1 MMFSKVP
8 VNNLDTW
15 DPIKDDPVRPGLS
28 FVWRARMGPI
38 FYRGALEEPDAVVC
52 TATLPGVPQDVRDV
66 VNLKHAGQ
74 EETVVCAYTVWSYKP
89 RAGRKIIFDL
99 REWAIDNKYERL
111 VTLSPQT
118 DMAHKFHIN
127 NGAWL
132 LRENKDTRNY
142 EYDLQQLS
150 FVF

>member
-1 MMFSKVP
+1 MFSKLGDDFF
-8 VNNLDTW
+8 NW
-15 DPIKDDPVRPGLS
+15 KKIADDPVRPELS
-28 FVWRARMGPI
+28 LSWRQKMGPI
-38 FYRGALEEPDAVVC
+38 FYRGSLDDPEAIVC
-52 TATLPGVPQDVRDV
+52 TATLPGIPNSVQDI
-66 VNLKHAGQ
+66 VNLKYPKQ

-99 REWAIDNKYERL
+99 RDWAVDNNYEKL

-118 DMAHKFHIN
+118 DMAHKFHIS

-132 LRENKDTRNY
+132 LRENENTRNY
-142 EYDLQQLS
+142 EYDLLQKS